1 MSKIKN
7 CTMAMTVEEGKDREA
22 WLAARNKGI
31 GGSDAGIIMGASP
44 WKSPYAL
51 WLEKTGQLIPE
62 DISGKEPVFWGTKLE
77 AVIADHWAE
86 KNGKRV
92 ARCGT
97 VYRNDCPWLIAN
109 VDRLVIGEKAGLE
122 IKTTNAFNGDEWRE
136 DAEGQHI
143 PDTYYWQCMH
153 YMLVTGLPVWYVA
166 VLIGGQQYVQMTL
179 PRDEA
184 AIQQLWEAEKKFWEE
199 NVLQKKPPLV
209 DGSCSTADAL
219 EIEFPGG
226 EPGPVDLT
234 VEAEAI
240 YTVLQQSKEKK
251 KEAEASIKECGNK
264 IKALMGDIEEARISG
279 HKVTWKTYPGKTKVD
294 EKKLQAEFPDVY
306 EKVLKIG
313 KETRVFRA

>member
-1 MSKIKN
+1 MSKIKH

-44 WKSPYAL
+44 WKSPYTL
-51 WLEKTGQLIPE
+51 WMEKTGQLIPE

-122 IKTTNAFNGDEWRE
+122 IKTTNSFNGDEWRE

-153 YMLVTGLPVWYVA
+153 YMLVTGLPKWYVA
-166 VLIGGQQYVQMTL
+166 VLIGGQRYVQMEL
-179 PRDEA
+179 PRDEE
-184 AIQQLWEAEKKFWEE
+184 AIQALYKAENEFWNT
-199 NVLQKKPPLV
+199 NVLQNIPPAV
-209 DGSCSTADAL
+209 DGSQSTSDTLAM
-219 EIEFPGG
+219 EFPGG
-226 EPGPVDLT
+226 SEDTLDLT
-234 VEAEAI
+234 VEAGPI
-240 YTVLQQSKEKK
+240 YQLLQQEKEKK
-251 KEAEASIKECGNK
+251 KEADATIKDLQNK
-264 IKALMGDIEEARISG
+264 IKAMMGNCETARIG
-279 HKVTWKTYPGKTKVD
+279 EGKVTWKTYEGKTKVD
-294 EKKLQAEFPDVY
+294 EKKLQKEFPDVY
-306 EKVLKIG
+306 EQVLKVG
-313 KETRVFRA
+313 KPTRILRA